1 FSADRI
7 IHPFLVGTSVDVTG
21 RSNSMTRTYVVCPTD
36 ARNIFLADLTRGD
49 SHGWGRSTLH
59 LCLLPSSLRNSTSFL
74 AAARHKRTVPAQLAV
89 ARVVPS
95 GEKATVLILAS
106 CQRRVSR

>member
-1 FSADRI
+1 MLQIYA
-7 IHPFLVGTSVDVTG
+7 PFVDVTSADW
-21 RSNSMTRTYVVCPTD
+21 RMYVARGVCPTD
-36 ARNIFLADLTRGD
+36 ARNIFLGDLTRGD

-74 AAARHKRTVPAQLAV
+74 TAARHKRTVPSQLAV

-95 GEKATVLILAS
+95 GENATVLILAS
-106 CQRRVSR
+106 CPRRVSR